1 MHLACPECGAPV
13 EVSPSFANCPACNA
27 NVSSHYTP
35 AEMTR
40 TIYHRAL
47 EHYSMG
53 NEVAALEGI
62 DQGISLLEAPEL
74 HLLAALIYRKR
85 GEFKEMREHVAAIP
99 ADDILRSEGEWLLRS
114 HQEQLQ
120 LGRREEAR
128 RRGRAKGTQLAVG
141 KASRQF
147 STEYYP
153 APLDKK
159 QVATKGVAKVRR
171 NRLPWAIPIAVLL
184 LVIIFLARGSG
195 DTLMTALGQ
204 LRTIP
209 DEFKAVY
216 SSFTRDEPEVVPAS
230 VDEAD
235 TGVQVGAA
243 SQINTAATE
252 DTPPTPV
259 NSSAAAPS
267 PTTLPTPQPTQS
279 QPAQSQSAPT
289 ATVSASPE
297 VVATK
302 IAETRL
308 QSFDLTTFLHEQDR
322 ADLAALGIQATW
334 APDAPPGELILQ
346 GTVAMTSVQT
356 ELLELTAAVEGVTSI
371 DSSGLELVLPETY
384 TVREGENLRHI
395 ALRLYGD
402 QDRWTEIYEANK
414 DLVGEDPNNLWVGLS
429 LTIPQEEIS
438 QEEQAQQ

>member
-1 MHLACPECGAPV
+1 M
-13 EVSPSFANCPACNA
+13 EVTPSFANCPACDA
-27 NVSSHYTP
+27 NVASHYTP

-159 QVATKGVAKVRR
+159 QVATKGAAKTRR
-171 NRLPWAIPIAVLL
+171 SRLPWAIPIAALL
-184 LVIIFLARGSG
+184 LVIIFLARGTG
-195 DTLMTALGQ
+195 DSLLNALQQ

-209 DEFKAVY
+209 DEFKSVY
-216 SSFTRDEPEVVPAS
+216 FSFTRDEPAAVTGENEGPA
-230 VDEAD
+230 
-235 TGVQVGAA
+235 TGVQVSSGP
-243 SQINTAATE
+243 QINTAAAV
-252 DTPPTPV
+252 DTPAPETSSTVAPTPTTRPTAEPTQAPPTP
-259 NSSAAAPS
+259 AA
-267 PTTLPTPQPTQS
+267 TE
-279 QPAQSQSAPT
+279 
-289 ATVSASPE
+289 SASPD
-297 VVATK
+297 VAAT
-302 IAETRL
+302 IVAAARV

-322 ADLAALGIQATW
+322 SDLAALAIQATW
-334 APDAPPGELILQ
+334 VQGAPPGELVLL
-346 GTVAMTSVQT
+346 GTVTMTSVQT
-356 ELLELTAAVEGVTSI
+356 ELLELAAEIEGVTSI
-371 DSSGLELVLPETY
+371 DSSGLEVVLPETY
-384 TVREGENLRHI
+384 TVRAGENLRHI

-402 QDRWTEIYEANK
+402 QDRWTEIYDANR
-414 DLVGEDPNNLWVGLS
+414 DLVGDDPNNLWVGLA
-429 LTIPQEEIS
+429 LTIPQEVDS
-438 QEEQAQQ
+438 QEEQTQQ

>member
-13 EVSPSFANCPACNA
+13 EVTPSFANCPACDA
-27 NVSSHYTP
+27 NVASYYTP

-159 QVATKGVAKVRR
+159 QVATKGAAKTRR
-171 NRLPWAIPIAVLL
+171 NRLPWAIPIAALL
-184 LVIIFLARGSG
+184 LVIIFLSRGTG
-195 DTLMTALGQ
+195 DSLMTALQQ

-216 SSFTRDEPEVVPAS
+216 SSFTRDEPAAVTGADEEPAT
-230 VDEAD
+230 D
-235 TGVQVGAA
+235 
-243 SQINTAATE
+243 SQF
-252 DTPPTPV
+252 
-259 NSSAAAPS
+259 SAAAVDTSAPETS
-267 PTTLPTPQPTQS
+267 PTAAPTPTTLPTPQPTQS
-279 QPAQSQSAPT
+279 QPVQSQPAPT
-289 ATVSASPE
+289 ATGSASPQA
-297 VVATK
+297 VATK

-308 QSFDLTTFLHEQDR
+308 QSFDLTTFLNEQDR
-322 ADLAALGIQATW
+322 SDLAALAIQATW
-334 APDAPPGELILQ
+334 AQGAPPGEMVLL
-346 GTVAMTSVQT
+346 GTVTMASVQT
-356 ELLELTAAVEGVTSI
+356 ELLALAAEIEGVTSI
-371 DSSGLELVLPETY
+371 DGSGLEVVLPETY
-384 TVREGENLRHI
+384 TVRAGENLRHI

-402 QDRWTEIYEANK
+402 QDRWTEIYEANR
-414 DLVGEDPNNLWVGLS
+414 DLVGDDPNNLWVGLS
-429 LTIPQEEIS
+429 LTIPQEVDS
-438 QEEQAQQ
+438 QEEQIQQ

>member
-13 EVSPSFANCPACNA
+13 EVTPSFANCPACDA
-27 NVSSHYTP
+27 NVASYYTP

-62 DQGISLLEAPEL
+62 DQGITLLEAPEL

-128 RRGRAKGTQLAVG
+128 RRGRTKGTQLAVG

-159 QVATKGVAKVRR
+159 QVATKGAAKVRR
-171 NRLPWAIPIAVLL
+171 SRLPWAIPFAALL
-184 LVIIFLARGSG
+184 LVIIFLSRGSG
-195 DTLMTALGQ
+195 DSLLTALQQ

-209 DEFKAVY
+209 AEFKSVY
-216 SSFTRDEPEVVPAS
+216 SSFTRDEPAAVSGVDQEPAT
-230 VDEAD
+230 D
-235 TGVQVGAA
+235 
-243 SQINTAATE
+243 SQF
-252 DTPPTPV
+252 
-259 NSSAAAPS
+259 SAAAVDAPAPETS
-267 PTTLPTPQPTQS
+267 TAAAPTPTTLPTAEPTQS
-279 QPAQSQSAPT
+279 PPTPT
-289 ATVSASPE
+289 ATASASPD
-297 VVATK
+297 VAAT
-302 IAETRL
+302 IVAAARV
-308 QSFDLTTFLHEQDR
+308 QSFDLTTFLIEQDR
-322 ADLAALGIQATW
+322 TDLAALPIQATW
-334 APDAPPGELILQ
+334 AQGAPPGELVLL
-346 GTVAMTSVQT
+346 GTVTMTSVQA
-356 ELLELTAAVEGVTSI
+356 ELLELAAEIEGVTSI
-371 DSSGLELVLPETY
+371 NSSGLEVVLPETY
-384 TVREGENLRHI
+384 TVRAGENLRHI

-402 QDRWTEIYEANK
+402 QDRWTEIYEANR
-414 DLVGEDPNNLWVGLS
+414 DLVGDDPNNLWVGLS
-429 LTIPQEEIS
+429 LTIPQEVNS
-438 QEEQAQQ
+438 QEEQIQQ

>member
-13 EVSPSFANCPACNA
+13 EVTPSFANCPACDA
-27 NVSSHYTP
+27 NVASYYTP

-62 DQGISLLEAPEL
+62 DQGITLLEAPEL

-128 RRGRAKGTQLAVG
+128 RRGRTKGTQLAVG

-159 QVATKGVAKVRR
+159 QVATKGAAKVRR
-171 NRLPWAIPIAVLL
+171 SRLPWAIPFAALL
-184 LVIIFLARGSG
+184 LVIIFLSRGSG
-195 DTLMTALGQ
+195 DSLLTALQQ

-209 DEFKAVY
+209 AEFNSVY
-216 SSFTRDEPEVVPAS
+216 SSFTRDEPAAVS
-230 VDEAD
+230 GVDQESATD
-235 TGVQVGAA
+235 
-243 SQINTAATE
+243 SQF
-252 DTPPTPV
+252 
-259 NSSAAAPS
+259 SAAAVDAPAPETS
-267 PTTLPTPQPTQS
+267 TAAAPTPTTLPTAEPTKS
-279 QPAQSQSAPT
+279 PPTPAAT
-289 ATVSASPE
+289 ASGSPD
-297 VVATK
+297 VAAT
-302 IAETRL
+302 IVAAARV
-308 QSFDLTTFLHEQDR
+308 QSFDLTTFLNEQDR
-322 ADLAALGIQATW
+322 TDLAALPIQATW
-334 APDAPPGELILQ
+334 AQGAPPGELVLL
-346 GTVAMTSVQT
+346 GTVTMTSVQT
-356 ELLELTAAVEGVTSI
+356 ELLELAAEIEGVTSI
-371 DSSGLELVLPETY
+371 NSSGLEVVLPETY
-384 TVREGENLRHI
+384 TVRAGENLRHI

-402 QDRWTEIYEANK
+402 QDRWTEIYEANR
-414 DLVGEDPNNLWVGLS
+414 DLVGDDPNNLWVGLS
-429 LTIPQEEIS
+429 LTIPQEVNS
-438 QEEQAQQ
+438 QEEQIQQ

>member
-53 NEVAALEGI
+53 NDVAALEGI

-120 LGRREEAR
+120 IGRREEAR

-159 QVATKGVAKVRR
+159 QVATKGAAKTRR

-184 LVIIFLARGSG
+184 LVVIFLARGSG
-195 DTLMTALGQ
+195 DTFMTALQQ

-209 DEFKAVY
+209 DEFRAVY

-230 VDEAD
+230 VDEPD
-235 TGVQVGAA
+235 TGVQVSGD
-243 SQINTAATE
+243 SQINTADPV
-252 DTPPTPV
+252 DTPPPTV
-259 NSSAAAPS
+259 SSSAAAPA

-279 QPAQSQSAPT
+279 QPAPT
-289 ATVSASPE
+289 ATVSASPA

-302 IAETRL
+302 IAEARVQT
-308 QSFDLTTFLHEQDR
+308 FDLTAFLYQQDR
-322 ADLAALGIQATW
+322 ADLAALEIQATW

-346 GTVAMTSVQT
+346 GTVTLTSVQT
-356 ELLELTAAVEGVTSI
+356 EMLELAAAIEGVTSI
-371 DSSGLELVLPETY
+371 DSSGLEVVLPETY
-384 TVREGENLRHI
+384 TVRAGENLRHI

-414 DLVGEDPNNLWVGLS
+414 DLVGDDPNNLWVGLS
-429 LTIPQEEIS
+429 LTIPQEE
-438 QEEQAQQ
+438 QVQQ

>member
-13 EVSPSFANCPACNA
+13 EVSPSFAKCPACNA
-27 NVSSHYTP
+27 NVASHYTP

-53 NEVAALEGI
+53 NDVAALEGI

-128 RRGRAKGTQLAVG
+128 KRGRAKGTELAVG

-159 QVATKGVAKVRR
+159 QVATKAVDKIRR
-171 NRLPWAIPIAVLL
+171 NRLPWAIPIALVLL
-184 LVIIFLARGSG
+184 VVIFFARGTG
-195 DTLMTALGQ
+195 DTLQAALRQ

-209 DEFKAVY
+209 DGLTSIYA
-216 SSFTRDEPEVVPAS
+216 SLTRDDPAAVPGTDEEPATAS
-230 VDEAD
+230 
-235 TGVQVGAA
+235 QVSDNA
-243 SQINTAATE
+243 QINTAAIEEAPTPVQASAA
-252 DTPPTPV
+252 PPTPE
-259 NSSAAAPS
+259 
-267 PTTLPTPQPTQS
+267 TLPTSAPTQS
-279 QPAQSQSAPT
+279 VPTPAPT
-289 ATVSASPE
+289 ESPSPDVAATI
-297 VVATK
+297 
-302 IAETRL
+302 IAAARV
-308 QSFDLTTFLHEQDR
+308 QSFDLTTFLNEQDR
-322 ADLAALGIQATW
+322 ADLADLGIQATW
-334 APDAPPGELILQ
+334 AAEAPPGELILQ
-346 GTVAMTSVQT
+346 GTVTMTSVQT
-356 ELLELTAAVEGVTSI
+356 ELLELAAAIEGVTSI
-371 DSSGLELVLPETY
+371 DSSGLEVVLPASY
-384 TVREGENLRHI
+384 TVRAGENLRHI

-402 QDRWTEIYEANK
+402 QDRWTEIYEANQ
-414 DLVGEDPNNLWVGLS
+414 DLVGDDPNNLWVGLS
-429 LTIPQEEIS
+429 LTIPQEENS
-438 QEEQAQQ
+438 QEEQVQQ

>member
-13 EVSPSFANCPACNA
+13 DVTSSFSNCPACDA
-27 NVSSHYTP
+27 NVASHYTP

-40 TIYHRAL
+40 TVYHRAL

-85 GEFKEMREHVAAIP
+85 GEFKEMREHVSAIP

-128 RRGRAKGTQLAVG
+128 KRGRAKGTQLAVG

-159 QVATKGVAKVRR
+159 QVAKKGTFKIRR
-171 NRLPWAIPIAVLL
+171 NRLPWAIPIAAAL
-184 LVIIFLARGSG
+184 LVVIFFSRGSG
-195 DTLMTALGQ
+195 DSLLAALRQ

-209 DEFKAVY
+209 GQLTSFY
-216 SSFTRDEPEVVPAS
+216 SSFTRDEPPVATGAD
-230 VDEAD
+230 DEPE
-235 TGVQVGAA
+235 TGSQFSAA
-243 SQINTAATE
+243 AIENT
-252 DTPPTPV
+252 PTPEM
-259 NSSAAAPS
+259 SSAAPS
-267 PTTLPTPQPTQS
+267 TPTTLPTPEPTQS
-279 QPAQSQSAPT
+279 LPTPA
-289 ATVSASPE
+289 ATNSASPDM
-297 VVATK
+297 VATI
-302 IAETRL
+302 IAAARV
-308 QSFDLTTFLHEQDR
+308 QSFDLTTFLYEQNR
-322 ADLAALGIQATW
+322 LDLAALGIQASW
-334 APDAPPGELILQ
+334 APGAPPGELIVQ
-346 GTVAMTSVQT
+346 GTVTMTSVQI
-356 ELLELTAAVEGVTSI
+356 ELLGLVSEIEEVTSI
-371 DSSGLELVLPETY
+371 DHSGLEVDLPETY
-384 TVREGENLRHI
+384 LVGEGENLRLI

-402 QDRWTEIYEANK
+402 SDRWTEIYDANK
-414 DLVGEDPNNLWVGLS
+414 DLIGEDPNNLWVGLS
-429 LTIPQEEIS
+429 LTVPQEEP
-438 QEEQAQQ
+438 QEEQIQP

>member
-13 EVSPSFANCPACNA
+13 EVTPSFANCPACDA
-27 NVSSHYTP
+27 NVASYYTP

-159 QVATKGVAKVRR
+159 QVATKGAAKTRR
-171 NRLPWAIPIAVLL
+171 NRLPWAIPIAALL
-184 LVIIFLARGSG
+184 LVIIFLSRGTG
-195 DTLMTALGQ
+195 DSLMTALQQ

-209 DEFKAVY
+209 DEFKSVY
-216 SSFTRDEPEVVPAS
+216 SSFTRDEPAAVTGENEGP
-230 VDEAD
+230 D
-235 TGVQVGAA
+235 TGVQVSSG
-243 SQINTAATE
+243 SQINTPAAV
-252 DTPPTPV
+252 DSPTPV
-259 NSSAAAPS
+259 NSSAASPS
-267 PTTLPTPQPTQS
+267 PTTLPTPQPTQP
-279 QPAQSQSAPT
+279 QPAQSQPAPT
-289 ATVSASPE
+289 ATGSASPQ

-308 QSFDLTTFLHEQDR
+308 QSFDLTTLLNEQDR
-322 ADLAALGIQATW
+322 SDLAALAIQATW
-334 APDAPPGELILQ
+334 AQGAPPGELVLL
-346 GTVAMTSVQT
+346 GTVTMTSVQT
-356 ELLELTAAVEGVTSI
+356 ELLELAAEIEGVTSI
-371 DSSGLELVLPETY
+371 DSSGLEVVLPETY
-384 TVREGENLRHI
+384 TVRAGENLRHI

-402 QDRWTEIYEANK
+402 QDRWTEIYEANR
-414 DLVGEDPNNLWVGLS
+414 DLVGDDPNNLWVGLS
-429 LTIPQEEIS
+429 LTIPQEVDS
-438 QEEQAQQ
+438 QEGQIQQ

>member
-13 EVSPSFANCPACNA
+13 EVTPSFANCPACDA
-27 NVSSHYTP
+27 NVASYYTP

-62 DQGISLLEAPEL
+62 DQGITLLEAPEL

-128 RRGRAKGTQLAVG
+128 RRGRTKGTQLAVG

-159 QVATKGVAKVRR
+159 QVAAKGAAKARR
-171 NRLPWAIPIAVLL
+171 SRLPWAIPFAALL
-184 LVIIFLARGSG
+184 LVIIFLSRGSG
-195 DTLMTALGQ
+195 DSLLTALQQ

-209 DEFKAVY
+209 AEFKSVY
-216 SSFTRDEPEVVPAS
+216 SSFTRDEPAAVSGEDQEPAT
-230 VDEAD
+230 D
-235 TGVQVGAA
+235 
-243 SQINTAATE
+243 SQF
-252 DTPPTPV
+252 
-259 NSSAAAPS
+259 SAAAVDAPAPETS
-267 PTTLPTPQPTQS
+267 TAAAPTPTTLPTPEPTQPPPT
-279 QPAQSQSAPT
+279 PA
-289 ATVSASPE
+289 ATVSASPD
-297 VVATK
+297 VAAT
-302 IAETRL
+302 IVAAARV
-308 QSFDLTTFLHEQDR
+308 QSFDLTTFLNEQDR
-322 ADLAALGIQATW
+322 TDLAALPIQATW
-334 APDAPPGELILQ
+334 AQGAPPGELVLL
-346 GTVAMTSVQT
+346 GTVTMTSVQT
-356 ELLELTAAVEGVTSI
+356 ELLELAAEIEGVTSI
-371 DSSGLELVLPETY
+371 NSSGLEVVLPETY
-384 TVREGENLRHI
+384 TVRAGENLRHI

-402 QDRWTEIYEANK
+402 QDRWTEIYEANR
-414 DLVGEDPNNLWVGLS
+414 DLVGDDPNNLWVGLS
-429 LTIPQEEIS
+429 LTIPQEVNS
-438 QEEQAQQ
+438 QEEQIQQ

>member
-1 MHLACPECGAPV
+1 
-13 EVSPSFANCPACNA
+13 
-27 NVSSHYTP
+27 
-35 AEMTR
+35 MTR

-159 QVATKGVAKVRR
+159 QVATKGAAKTRR
-171 NRLPWAIPIAVLL
+171 NRLPWAIPIAALL
-184 LVIIFLARGSG
+184 LVIIFLSRGTG
-195 DTLMTALGQ
+195 DSLMTALQQ

-216 SSFTRDEPEVVPAS
+216 SSFTRDEPAAVTGADEEPAT
-230 VDEAD
+230 D
-235 TGVQVGAA
+235 
-243 SQINTAATE
+243 SQF
-252 DTPPTPV
+252 
-259 NSSAAAPS
+259 SAAAVDTSAPETS
-267 PTTLPTPQPTQS
+267 PTAAPTPTTLPTPQPTQS
-279 QPAQSQSAPT
+279 QPVQSQPAPT
-289 ATVSASPE
+289 ATGSASPQA
-297 VVATK
+297 VATK

-308 QSFDLTTFLHEQDR
+308 QSFDLTTFLNEQDR
-322 ADLAALGIQATW
+322 SDLAALAIQATW
-334 APDAPPGELILQ
+334 AQGAPPGEMVLL
-346 GTVAMTSVQT
+346 GTVTMASVQT
-356 ELLELTAAVEGVTSI
+356 ELLALAAEIEGVTSI
-371 DSSGLELVLPETY
+371 DGSGLEVVLPETY
-384 TVREGENLRHI
+384 TVRAGENLRHI

-402 QDRWTEIYEANK
+402 QDRWTEIYEANR
-414 DLVGEDPNNLWVGLS
+414 DLVGDDPNNLWVGLS
-429 LTIPQEEIS
+429 LTIPQEVDS
-438 QEEQAQQ
+438 QEEQIQQ

>member
-13 EVSPSFANCPACNA
+13 EVSPSFAKCPACNA
-27 NVSSHYTP
+27 NVASHYTP

-53 NEVAALEGI
+53 NDVAALEGI

-128 RRGRAKGTQLAVG
+128 KRGRAKGTQLAVG

-159 QVATKGVAKVRR
+159 QVATKAVDKIRR
-171 NRLPWAIPIAVLL
+171 NRLPWAIPIALVLL
-184 LVIIFLARGSG
+184 VVIFFLRGTG
-195 DTLMTALGQ
+195 DTLQAALRQ

-209 DEFKAVY
+209 DGLTSIYA
-216 SSFTRDEPEVVPAS
+216 SFTSGEPAAVSATDEEPA
-230 VDEAD
+230 
-235 TGVQVGAA
+235 TGSQVSTNG
-243 SQINTAATE
+243 QINTAAIEEAPTPVQASAA
-252 DTPPTPV
+252 PPTPE
-259 NSSAAAPS
+259 
-267 PTTLPTPQPTQS
+267 TLPTSAPTQS
-279 QPAQSQSAPT
+279 VPTPAPT
-289 ATVSASPE
+289 ESPSPDVAATI
-297 VVATK
+297 
-302 IAETRL
+302 IAAARV
-308 QSFDLTTFLHEQDR
+308 QSFDLTAFLHEQDR

-334 APDAPPGELILQ
+334 AAEAPPGELILQ
-346 GTVAMTSVQT
+346 GTVTMTSVQT
-356 ELLELTAAVEGVTSI
+356 ELLELAAAIEGVTSI
-371 DSSGLELVLPETY
+371 DGSGLEVVLPATY
-384 TVREGENLRHI
+384 TVRAGENLRHI

-402 QDRWTEIYEANK
+402 QDRWTEIYEANQ
-414 DLVGEDPNNLWVGLS
+414 DLVGDDPNNLWVGLS
-429 LTIPQEEIS
+429 LTIPQEENS
-438 QEEQAQQ
+438 QEEQVQQ

>member
-159 QVATKGVAKVRR
+159 QVATKAAAKISR
-171 NRLPWAIPIAVLL
+171 NRLPWAIPIAVVL
-184 LVIIFLARGSG
+184 LVIIFLSPGTG
-195 DTLMTALGQ
+195 DSLQTALQQ

-209 DEFKAVY
+209 DGL
-216 SSFTRDEPEVVPAS
+216 SSLYVSVTSGDSTAAPSTDEEPE
-230 VDEAD
+230 
-235 TGVQVGAA
+235 TGSQVSTGA
-243 SQINTAATE
+243 QINAAATE
-252 DTPPTPV
+252 DAEAPTPVQASASPPTPE
-259 NSSAAAPS
+259 
-267 PTTLPTPQPTQS
+267 TLPTPAPTQS
-279 QPAQSQSAPT
+279 LPTPAPT
-289 ATVSASPE
+289 ESASPD
-297 VVATK
+297 VAATI
-302 IAETRL
+302 IATARV
-308 QSFDLTTFLHEQDR
+308 QAFDLTTFLNEQDR
-322 ADLAALGIQATW
+322 PDLAALEIQATW
-334 APDAPPGELILQ
+334 AADAPPGELILQ
-346 GTVAMTSVQT
+346 GTVTMTSVQT
-356 ELLELTAAVEGVTSI
+356 ELLELAAAIEGVTSV
-371 DSSGLELVLPETY
+371 DSSGLELVLPKTY
-384 TVREGENLRHI
+384 TVRAGENLRHI

>member
-13 EVSPSFANCPACNA
+13 DVTSSFSNCPACDA
-27 NVSSHYTP
+27 NVASHYTP

-40 TIYHRAL
+40 TVYHRAL

-85 GEFKEMREHVAAIP
+85 GEFKEMREHVSAIP

-153 APLDKK
+153 APLNKK
-159 QVATKGVAKVRR
+159 QVAKKGAFNMRR
-171 NRLPWAIPIAVLL
+171 NRLPWAIPIAAAL
-184 LVIIFLARGSG
+184 LVVIFFSRGSG
-195 DTLMTALGQ
+195 DSLLTALRQ

-209 DEFKAVY
+209 DQLTSFY
-216 SSFTRDEPEVVPAS
+216 SSFTRDEPPVATG
-230 VDEAD
+230 AD
-235 TGVQVGAA
+235 DGPETGSQFSAA
-243 SQINTAATE
+243 AIENT
-252 DTPPTPV
+252 PTPEM
-259 NSSAAAPS
+259 SSAAPS
-267 PTTLPTPQPTQS
+267 TPTTLPTPEPTQS
-279 QPAQSQSAPT
+279 LPTPA
-289 ATVSASPE
+289 ATNSASPDM
-297 VVATK
+297 VATI
-302 IAETRL
+302 IAAARV
-308 QSFDLTTFLHEQDR
+308 QSFDLTTFLYEQNR
-322 ADLAALGIQATW
+322 LDLAALGIQASW
-334 APDAPPGELILQ
+334 APGAPPGELIVQ
-346 GTVAMTSVQT
+346 GTVTMTSVQI
-356 ELLELTAAVEGVTSI
+356 ELLGLVAEIEGVTSI
-371 DSSGLELVLPETY
+371 DHSGLEVDLPENY
-384 TVREGENLRHI
+384 LVREGENLRHI

-402 QDRWTEIYEANK
+402 SDRWTEIYDANK
-414 DLVGEDPNNLWVGLS
+414 DLIGEDPNNLWVGLS
-429 LTIPQEEIS
+429 LTVPQEEP
-438 QEEQAQQ
+438 QEEQIQP

>member
-13 EVSPSFANCPACNA
+13 DVTSSFTNCPACDA
-27 NVSSHYTP
+27 NVASHYTP

-40 TIYHRAL
+40 TVYHRAL

-85 GEFKEMREHVAAIP
+85 GDFKEMREHVAAIP

-128 RRGRAKGTQLAVG
+128 KRGRAKGTQLAVG

-159 QVATKGVAKVRR
+159 QVAKKGTFKIRR
-171 NRLPWAIPIAVLL
+171 NRLPWAIPIAAALL
-184 LVIIFLARGSG
+184 AVIFFSRGSG
-195 DTLMTALGQ
+195 DSLQTVLRQ

-209 DEFKAVY
+209 AELSSFY
-216 SSFTRDEPEVVPAS
+216 SSFTRDEPAVETAADDGP
-230 VDEAD
+230 D
-235 TGVQVGAA
+235 TG
-243 SQINTAATE
+243 SQINAAAAANT
-252 DTPPTPV
+252 PTPQI
-259 NSSAAAPS
+259 SSAAPQAPTS
-267 PTTLPTPQPTQS
+267 LPTPQPTQS
-279 QPAQSQSAPT
+279 PPTPT
-289 ATVSASPE
+289 AASSAAPD
-297 VVATK
+297 VRATI
-302 IAETRL
+302 IAAARV
-308 QSFDLTTFLHEQDR
+308 QSYDLNTFFNDLDR
-322 ADLAALGIQATW
+322 PDLADLGIQASW
-334 APDAPPGELILQ
+334 APGAPPGELIVQ
-346 GTVAMTSVQT
+346 GTVTMTSIQI
-356 ELLELTAAVEGVTSI
+356 ELLGLMVEIEGVTSI
-371 DSSGLELVLPETY
+371 DHSGLAVELPETY
-384 TVREGENLRHI
+384 LVRAGENLRHI

-402 QDRWTEIYEANK
+402 ADRWTEIYDANQ
-414 DLVGEDPNNLWVGLS
+414 DLIGEDPNNLWVGLS
-429 LTIPQEEIS
+429 LTVPQAEEPQEE
-438 QEEQAQQ
+438 QVQP

>member
-13 EVSPSFANCPACNA
+13 DVTSSFSNCPACDA
-27 NVSSHYTP
+27 NVASHYTP

-40 TIYHRAL
+40 TVYHRAL

-85 GEFKEMREHVAAIP
+85 GEFKEMREHVSAIP

-153 APLDKK
+153 APLKKK
-159 QVATKGVAKVRR
+159 QVAKKGAFNMRR
-171 NRLPWAIPIAVLL
+171 NRLPWAIPIAAAL
-184 LVIIFLARGSG
+184 LVVIFFSRGSG
-195 DTLMTALGQ
+195 DSLLTALRQ

-209 DEFKAVY
+209 DQLTSFY
-216 SSFTRDEPEVVPAS
+216 SSFTRDEPPVATG
-230 VDEAD
+230 AD
-235 TGVQVGAA
+235 DKPETGSQFSAA
-243 SQINTAATE
+243 AIENT
-252 DTPPTPV
+252 PTPEM
-259 NSSAAAPS
+259 SSAAPS
-267 PTTLPTPQPTQS
+267 TPTTLPTPEPTQS
-279 QPAQSQSAPT
+279 PPTPT
-289 ATVSASPE
+289 ATSSASPD
-297 VVATK
+297 VKATI
-302 IAETRL
+302 IAAARV
-308 QSFDLTTFLHEQDR
+308 QSFDLTTFLNEQNR
-322 ADLAALGIQATW
+322 SDLAAFGIQASW
-334 APDAPPGELILQ
+334 APGAPPGELIVQ
-346 GTVAMTSVQT
+346 GTVTMTSVQI
-356 ELLELTAAVEGVTSI
+356 ELLGLVSEIEEVTSI
-371 DSSGLELVLPETY
+371 DHSGLEVDLPETY
-384 TVREGENLRHI
+384 LVGEGENLRHI

-402 QDRWTEIYEANK
+402 SDRWTEIYDANK
-414 DLVGEDPNNLWVGLS
+414 DLIGEDPNNLWVGLS
-429 LTIPQEEIS
+429 LTVPQEEP
-438 QEEQAQQ
+438 QEEQIQP

>member
-13 EVSPSFANCPACNA
+13 DVTSSFSNCPACDA
-27 NVSSHYTP
+27 NVASHYTP

-40 TIYHRAL
+40 TVYHRAL

-85 GEFKEMREHVAAIP
+85 GEFKEMREHVSAIP

-153 APLDKK
+153 APLKKK
-159 QVATKGVAKVRR
+159 QVAKKGAFNMRR
-171 NRLPWAIPIAVLL
+171 NRLPWAIPIAAAL
-184 LVIIFLARGSG
+184 LVVIFFSRGSG
-195 DTLMTALGQ
+195 DSLLAALRQ

-209 DEFKAVY
+209 DQLTSFY
-216 SSFTRDEPEVVPAS
+216 SSFTRDEPPVATGAD
-230 VDEAD
+230 DEPE
-235 TGVQVGAA
+235 TGSQFSAA
-243 SQINTAATE
+243 AIENT
-252 DTPPTPV
+252 PTPEM
-259 NSSAAAPS
+259 SSAAPS
-267 PTTLPTPQPTQS
+267 TPTTLPTPEPTQS
-279 QPAQSQSAPT
+279 LPTPA
-289 ATVSASPE
+289 ATNSASPDM
-297 VVATK
+297 VATI
-302 IAETRL
+302 IAAARV
-308 QSFDLTTFLHEQDR
+308 QSFDLTTFLNEQNR
-322 ADLAALGIQATW
+322 SDLAALGIQASW
-334 APDAPPGELILQ
+334 APGAPPGELIVQ
-346 GTVAMTSVQT
+346 GTVTMTSAQI
-356 ELLELTAAVEGVTSI
+356 ELLGLVSEIEEVTSI
-371 DSSGLELVLPETY
+371 DHSGLEVDLPETY
-384 TVREGENLRHI
+384 LVREGENLRQI

-402 QDRWTEIYEANK
+402 SDRWTEIYDANK
-414 DLVGEDPNNLWVGLS
+414 DLIGEDPNNLWVGLS
-429 LTIPQEEIS
+429 LTVPQEEP
-438 QEEQAQQ
+438 QEEQIQP

>member
-13 EVSPSFANCPACNA
+13 DVTSSITNCPACDA
-27 NVSSHYTP
+27 NVASHYTP

-40 TIYHRAL
+40 TVYHRAL

-53 NEVAALEGI
+53 NEAAALEGI

-128 RRGRAKGTQLAVG
+128 KRGRAKGTQLAVG

-159 QVATKGVAKVRR
+159 QVAKRGTFKIRR
-171 NRLPWAIPIAVLL
+171 NRLPWAIPIAAVLL
-184 LVIIFLARGSG
+184 AVIFFSRGSG
-195 DTLMTALGQ
+195 DSLLTALRQ

-209 DEFKAVY
+209 DQLTLFYA
-216 SSFTRDEPEVVPAS
+216 SFTTDEPAVETAA
-230 VDEAD
+230 VDSAD
-235 TGVQVGAA
+235 TS
-243 SQINTAATE
+243 SQN
-252 DTPPTPV
+252 
-259 NSSAAAPS
+259 SAAAS
-267 PTTLPTPQPTQS
+267 INTPQPENASAAT
-279 QPAQSQSAPT
+279 SAPT
-289 ATVSASPE
+289 ALPTPVPTQSPPTPTTVSSASPD
-297 VVATK
+297 VKATI
-302 IAETRL
+302 IAAARV
-308 QSFDLTTFLHEQDR
+308 QSYDLNTFLNELDR
-322 ADLAALGIQATW
+322 PDLAALGIQASW
-334 APDAPPGELILQ
+334 AQGAPPGELIVQ
-346 GTVAMTSVQT
+346 GTVTMVSVQL
-356 ELLELTAAVEGVTSI
+356 ELLNLMTEIEGVTSI
-371 DSSGLELVLPETY
+371 DHSGLELDLPETY
-384 TVREGENLRHI
+384 LVREGENLRHI

-402 QDRWTEIYEANK
+402 PDRWTEIYDANQ
-414 DLVGEDPNNLWVGLS
+414 DLIGEDPNNLWVGLS
-429 LTIPQEEIS
+429 LTLPQEEPP
-438 QEEQAQQ
+438 EEQIQQ

>member
-1 MHLACPECGAPV
+1 
-13 EVSPSFANCPACNA
+13 
-27 NVSSHYTP
+27 
-35 AEMTR
+35 MTR

-159 QVATKGVAKVRR
+159 QVATKGAAKTRR
-171 NRLPWAIPIAVLL
+171 NRLPWAIPIAALL
-184 LVIIFLARGSG
+184 LVIIFLSRGTG
-195 DTLMTALGQ
+195 DSLMTALQQ

-216 SSFTRDEPEVVPAS
+216 SSFTRDEPAAVTGADEEPAT
-230 VDEAD
+230 D
-235 TGVQVGAA
+235 
-243 SQINTAATE
+243 SQF
-252 DTPPTPV
+252 
-259 NSSAAAPS
+259 SAAAVDTSAPETS
-267 PTTLPTPQPTQS
+267 PTAAPTPTTLPTPQPT
-279 QPAQSQSAPT
+279 
-289 ATVSASPE
+289 
-297 VVATK
+297 
-302 IAETRL
+302 
-308 QSFDLTTFLHEQDR
+308 
-322 ADLAALGIQATW
+322 
-334 APDAPPGELILQ
+334 
-346 GTVAMTSVQT
+346 
-356 ELLELTAAVEGVTSI
+356 
-371 DSSGLELVLPETY
+371 
-384 TVREGENLRHI
+384 
-395 ALRLYGD
+395 
-402 QDRWTEIYEANK
+402 
-414 DLVGEDPNNLWVGLS
+414 
-429 LTIPQEEIS
+429 
-438 QEEQAQQ
+438 

>member
-13 EVSPSFANCPACNA
+13 DVTSSFTNCPACDA
-27 NVSSHYTP
+27 NVASHYTP

-40 TIYHRAL
+40 TVYHRAL

-85 GEFKEMREHVAAIP
+85 GDFKEMREHVAAIP

-128 RRGRAKGTQLAVG
+128 KRGRTKGTQLAVG

-159 QVATKGVAKVRR
+159 QVAKKGTFKIRR
-171 NRLPWAIPIAVLL
+171 NRLPWAIPIAAVLL
-184 LVIIFLARGSG
+184 AVIFFSRGTG
-195 DTLMTALGQ
+195 DSLQTVLRQ

-209 DEFKAVY
+209 AELSSIYA
-216 SSFTRDEPEVVPAS
+216 SFTRDEPAVETAADDGP
-230 VDEAD
+230 D
-235 TGVQVGAA
+235 TG
-243 SQINTAATE
+243 SQINAAAAANT
-252 DTPPTPV
+252 PTPQ
-259 NSSAAAPS
+259 NSSAAPPAPTS
-267 PTTLPTPQPTQS
+267 LPTSQPTQS
-279 QPAQSQSAPT
+279 PPTPT
-289 ATVSASPE
+289 AASSASPD
-297 VVATK
+297 VRATI
-302 IAETRL
+302 IAAARV
-308 QSFDLTTFLHEQDR
+308 QSYDLNTFFNDLDR
-322 ADLAALGIQATW
+322 PDLADLGIQATW
-334 APDAPPGELILQ
+334 APGAPPGELIVQ
-346 GTVAMTSVQT
+346 GAVTMTSVQL
-356 ELLELTAAVEGVTSI
+356 ELLGLIVEIEGVTSI
-371 DSSGLELVLPETY
+371 DHSGLAVDLPETY
-384 TVREGENLRHI
+384 LVGAGENLRHI

-402 QDRWTEIYEANK
+402 ADRWTEIYDANQ
-414 DLVGEDPNNLWVGLS
+414 DLIGEDPNNLWVGLS
-429 LTIPQEEIS
+429 LTVPQGEEPQEE
-438 QEEQAQQ
+438 QVQP

>member
-13 EVSPSFANCPACNA
+13 EVTPSFANCPACDA
-27 NVSSHYTP
+27 NVASYYTP

-62 DQGISLLEAPEL
+62 DQGITLLEAPEL

-128 RRGRAKGTQLAVG
+128 RRGRTKGTQLAVG

-159 QVATKGVAKVRR
+159 QVAAKGAAKVRR
-171 NRLPWAIPIAVLL
+171 SRLPWAIPFAALL
-184 LVIIFLARGSG
+184 LVIIFLSRGSG
-195 DTLMTALGQ
+195 DSLLSALQQ

-209 DEFKAVY
+209 AEFKSVY
-216 SSFTRDEPEVVPAS
+216 SSFTRDEPAAVSGVDQDPATDS
-230 VDEAD
+230 HF
-235 TGVQVGAA
+235 
-243 SQINTAATE
+243 
-252 DTPPTPV
+252 
-259 NSSAAAPS
+259 SAAAVDAPAPETS
-267 PTTLPTPQPTQS
+267 TSAAPTPTTLPTAEPTQS
-279 QPAQSQSAPT
+279 PPTPAAT
-289 ATVSASPE
+289 ASASPD
-297 VVATK
+297 VAAT
-302 IAETRL
+302 IVAAARV
-308 QSFDLTTFLHEQDR
+308 QSFDLTTFLNEQDR
-322 ADLAALGIQATW
+322 TDLAALPIQATW
-334 APDAPPGELILQ
+334 AQGAPPGELVLL
-346 GTVAMTSVQT
+346 GTVTMTSVQT
-356 ELLELTAAVEGVTSI
+356 ELLELAAEIEGVTSI
-371 DSSGLELVLPETY
+371 NSSGLEVVLPETY
-384 TVREGENLRHI
+384 TVRAGENLRHI

-402 QDRWTEIYEANK
+402 QDRWTEIYEANR
-414 DLVGEDPNNLWVGLS
+414 DLVGDDPNNLWVGLS
-429 LTIPQEEIS
+429 LTIPQEVNS
-438 QEEQAQQ
+438 QEEQIQQ

>member
-13 EVSPSFANCPACNA
+13 DVTSSFSNCPACDA
-27 NVSSHYTP
+27 NVASHYTP

-40 TIYHRAL
+40 TVYHRAL

-85 GEFKEMREHVAAIP
+85 GEFKEMREHVSAIP

-153 APLDKK
+153 APLKKK
-159 QVATKGVAKVRR
+159 QVAKKGAFNMRR
-171 NRLPWAIPIAVLL
+171 NRLPWAIPIAAAL
-184 LVIIFLARGSG
+184 LVVIFFSRGSG
-195 DTLMTALGQ
+195 DSLLAALRQ

-209 DEFKAVY
+209 DQLTSFY
-216 SSFTRDEPEVVPAS
+216 SSFTRDEPPVATG
-230 VDEAD
+230 AD
-235 TGVQVGAA
+235 DKPETGSQFSAA
-243 SQINTAATE
+243 AIENT
-252 DTPPTPV
+252 PTPEM
-259 NSSAAAPS
+259 SSAAPS
-267 PTTLPTPQPTQS
+267 TPTTLPTPEPTQS
-279 QPAQSQSAPT
+279 PPTPT
-289 ATVSASPE
+289 ATSSASPD
-297 VVATK
+297 VKATI
-302 IAETRL
+302 IAAARV
-308 QSFDLTTFLHEQDR
+308 QSFDLTTFLNEQNR
-322 ADLAALGIQATW
+322 SDLAAFGIQASW
-334 APDAPPGELILQ
+334 APGAPPGELIVQ
-346 GTVAMTSVQT
+346 GTVTMTSVQI
-356 ELLELTAAVEGVTSI
+356 ELLGLVSEIEEVTSI
-371 DSSGLELVLPETY
+371 DHSGLEVDLPETY
-384 TVREGENLRHI
+384 LVGEGENLRHI

-402 QDRWTEIYEANK
+402 SDRWTEIYDANK
-414 DLVGEDPNNLWVGLS
+414 DLIGEDPNNLWVGLS
-429 LTIPQEEIS
+429 LTVPQEEP
-438 QEEQAQQ
+438 QEEQIQP

>member
-13 EVSPSFANCPACNA
+13 EVTPSFTNCPACNA
-27 NVSSHYTP
+27 NVASHYTP

-128 RRGRAKGTQLAVG
+128 RRDRAKSTQLAVG

-159 QVATKGVAKVRR
+159 QVATKAVAKIRR
-171 NRLPWAIPIAVLL
+171 NRLPWAIPIALVLL
-184 LVIIFLARGSG
+184 VVIFLSRGMG
-195 DTLMTALGQ
+195 DTLQTALRQ
-204 LRTIP
+204 LPAIP
-209 DEFKAVY
+209 DRFTSIFA
-216 SSFTRDEPEVVPAS
+216 SFTRDEPAAVSGTEEEPA
-230 VDEAD
+230 
-235 TGVQVGAA
+235 TGQQVSTTTQVNAAAIEDAPTPVQASAA
-243 SQINTAATE
+243 
-252 DTPPTPV
+252 PPTPE
-259 NSSAAAPS
+259 A
-267 PTTLPTPQPTQS
+267 LPTSEPTQAV
-279 QPAQSQSAPT
+279 PTPAPT
-289 ATVSASPE
+289 ESASPD
-297 VVATK
+297 VAATI
-302 IAETRL
+302 IATARL
-308 QSFDLTTFLHEQDR
+308 QSFDLTAFLNEQDR
-322 ADLAALGIQATW
+322 ADLAALAIQATW
-334 APDAPPGELILQ
+334 APEAPPGELILQ
-346 GTVAMTSVQT
+346 GTVSMTSVQT
-356 ELLELTAAVEGVTSI
+356 ELLELAAAIEGVTSI
-371 DSSGLELVLPETY
+371 DSSGLEVHLPATY
-384 TVREGENLRHI
+384 TVRAGENLRHI

-402 QDRWTEIYEANK
+402 QDRWTEIYEANR
-414 DLVGEDPNNLWVGLS
+414 DLVGDDPNNLWVGLL
-429 LTIPQEEIS
+429 LTIPQEENS